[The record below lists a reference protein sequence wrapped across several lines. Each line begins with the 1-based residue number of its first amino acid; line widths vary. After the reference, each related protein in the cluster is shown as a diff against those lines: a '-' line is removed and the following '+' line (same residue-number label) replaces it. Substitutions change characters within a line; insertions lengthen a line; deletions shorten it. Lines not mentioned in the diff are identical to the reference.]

1 MTNEDIQ
8 LVQGSWN
15 RVLPLKKEA
24 AELFYRKLFELDPGL
39 RRLFTGNMEQ
49 QGAKLM
55 QMITAAVNGLNRLE
69 ALLPVVR
76 QLGARHGTY
85 GVRDEHY
92 DTVATALLWT
102 LEQRLQHEFTAEV
115 KAAWIKVYGVLSQV
129 MRESHDAPRAA

>member
-1 MTNEDIQ
+1 MTNEDIE

-69 ALLPVVR
+69 ALLPVAR

>member
-1 MTNEDIQ
+1 MTNEDIE

-39 RRLFTGNMEQ
+39 RRLFTGNMEE

-102 LEQRLQHEFTAEV
+102 LEQGLQHEFTAEV

>member
-39 RRLFTGNMEQ
+39 RRLFTGNMEE

-102 LEQRLQHEFTAEV
+102 LEQGLQHEFTAEV

>member
-1 MTNEDIQ
+1 MTNEDIE

-69 ALLPVVR
+69 ALLPGVR

-102 LEQRLQHEFTAEV
+102 LEQGLQHEFTAEV

>member
-1 MTNEDIQ
+1 MTNEDIE

-102 LEQRLQHEFTAEV
+102 LEQGLQHEFTAEV